1 LALPNGSLGV
11 KSKVV
16 EIVVPGL
23 NNSESVFRFLNPDAI
38 EIKTVNVSNPVAS
51 LRSMDVPVKEV
62 AIQRVPITVFSMN
75 DNLPSDLK
83 LSVESFDTMT
93 SSTEEYATVA
103 RDALL
108 EMILA
113 LQRAAPICSQMSQA
127 KIEQQQSVHE
137 TDALNSKTDVLM
149 ESLGRVVDGSIE
161 ATGLEVAKAAQK
173 ILQNREIW
181 QANANR
187 SLWVRQHTKELADQL
202 GMELLAAVRH
212 GITSIKTCAMASSLK
227 VNLTKVA
234 EDFFRSFSG
243 KDSKDSTESR
253 TITDLLAVQKAI
265 NMSANNLTLSQML
278 AHHLVQDAV
287 TKANVSKQLNTLVD
301 MKQEITQHLFE
312 RVQLAENISR
322 ETRRVPTQGELGT
335 KNLTIGTSALLN
347 SAGQATT
354 LALQLQDLNARV
366 EDFYNA
372 TLEADLHM
380 KLGGLNLENALR
392 EALKTC
398 AEGLRLAV
406 DAGAQVEANISQIF
420 LEVRGAFGNASS
432 PLELLR
438 APGEFQA
445 VQAAHAVNSAGQKA
459 MSLLGTKQEQKT
471 TLQEANTVP
480 PSQEVEWT
488 FPTSDQ
494 KKEDASPP
502 LASATVAVES
512 TTLLFGSPAETPEAP
527 QKESTLL
534 PNLVIAAVICLFLIL
549 GNALLWVISSY

>member
-1 LALPNGSLGV
+1 
-11 KSKVV
+11 
-16 EIVVPGL
+16 
-23 NNSESVFRFLNPDAI
+23 
-38 EIKTVNVSNPVAS
+38 
-51 LRSMDVPVKEV
+51 
-62 AIQRVPITVFSMN
+62 
-75 DNLPSDLK
+75 
-83 LSVESFDTMT
+83 
-93 SSTEEYATVA
+93 
-103 RDALL
+103 
-108 EMILA
+108 
-113 LQRAAPICSQMSQA
+113 
-127 KIEQQQSVHE
+127 
-137 TDALNSKTDVLM
+137 
-149 ESLGRVVDGSIE
+149 
-161 ATGLEVAKAAQK
+161 
-173 ILQNREIW
+173 
-181 QANANR
+181 
-187 SLWVRQHTKELADQL
+187 
-202 GMELLAAVRH
+202 
-212 GITSIKTCAMASSLK
+212 

-459 MSLLGTKQEQKT
+459 MSLLGSKQEP

>member
-1 LALPNGSLGV
+1 
-11 KSKVV
+11 V

-459 MSLLGTKQEQKT
+459 MSLLGSKQEP